1 MSFKGS
7 GVCISSS
14 WVKNAISFFLK
25 DTNFSL
31 LSIFETHE
39 LMTIYNLKGLSVT
52 FCKNQKITQATITC
66 NNDVHIRWASIWVL
80 DIFIYNALML

>member
-1 MSFKGS
+1 MHIIQLGQK
-7 GVCISSS
+7 C
-14 WVKNAISFFLK
+14 NFFLK

-52 FCKNQKITQATITC
+52 FCKNQKITQGTITC

-80 DIFIYNALML
+80 DIFIYHTLML